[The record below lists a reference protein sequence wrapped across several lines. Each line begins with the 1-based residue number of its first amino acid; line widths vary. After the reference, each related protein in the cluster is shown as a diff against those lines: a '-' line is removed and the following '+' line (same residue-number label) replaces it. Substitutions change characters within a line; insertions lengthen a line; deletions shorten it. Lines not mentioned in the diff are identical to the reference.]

1 LGVKHAISYNMP
13 RRREAVLEIRRLL
26 VEEGLSH
33 QEIQLRLN
41 LAPSTYFRYLDTLF
55 KAEQS
60 AISGNNYTYQ
70 RLLNETLILQ
80 QRYLRRAR
88 KLTEIGDDKNVDAE
102 QRVQAH
108 INAAQLERAVHD
120 MSYMAPS
127 YLRKQGLLPDPPK
140 NIHPALRMSKIEVDE
155 EQDPHE
161 RERIEA
167 AGEYRRRQKEQQQRE
182 EEYDEL
188 DEVDDDED
196 DEEEDANGEQQRENS
211 YGFK

>member
-1 LGVKHAISYNMP
+1 MP
-13 RRREAVLEIRRLL
+13 RRREALFEIRRLL

-41 LAPSTYFRYLDTLF
+41 LSPSTYFRYLDLLF

-60 AISGNNYTYQ
+60 AISGNHYTYQ
-70 RLLNETLILQ
+70 RLLNETLILN

-88 KLTEIGDDKNVDAE
+88 MLTAIGDDEKVDPE
-102 QRVQAH
+102 QRIQAH
-108 INAAQLERAVHD
+108 INAAHLERAVHD

-127 YLRKQGLLPDPPK
+127 YLRKQGLLPNPENKYPE
-140 NIHPALRMSKIEVDE
+140 LTMSRIEVDDE
-155 EQDPHE
+155 EKDPYE
-161 RERIEA
+161 RERLKA
-167 AGEYRRRQKEQQQRE
+167 AGEYRRRRQEERQRQQQE

-188 DEVDDDED
+188 DEVDDEENEED
-196 DEEEDANGEQQRENS
+196 DAKQQEKNS